1 MTKINTI
8 QASKILGLC
17 LSMTQ
22 RYCQRLGFEK
32 TGRDYQ
38 LTPGMVE
45 QIRQAMIVRRPGRP
59 KKQGHKN
66 TN

>member
-1 MTKINTI
+1 MKTINTLL
-8 QASKILGLC
+8 ASKTLGLC

-38 LTPGMVE
+38 LTPEMVE
-45 QIRQAMIVRRPGRP
+45 KIQQAMKIRRPGRS
-59 KKQGHKN
+59 KKE
-66 TN
+66 